1 MISWQTAHLAPVAGQ
16 SVPWTLNACHALPLR
31 HAANSPVLLD
41 LMIPLWI
48 TRNHF
53 LCGTRITVCWKIVTL
68 VLLLVQSHEGQDPS
82 HPPGGRDQLHHP
94 DLGRLVCFHYQ
105 VCTVCVVP
113 FLYVLWNSIDSI
125 IVEISKKKTEQW
137 NILIPLSREECNGKY
152 FTFNIYYLFCCF
164 LHLTMV
170 PTWQQ
175 NCCFIFPLIFPNLI
189 ITVITFGNY
198 KGLYF

>member
-16 SVPWTLNACHALPLR
+16 SVPWALNACHALPLR

-125 IVEISKKKTEQW
+125 IVEISKKKQ
-137 NILIPLSREECNGKY
+137 NNGTSWY
-152 FTFNIYYLFCCF
+152 HYLVKNAMENT
-164 LHLTMV
+164 LLLTYIIFSV
-170 PTWQQ
+170 AFFTWQWCQ
-175 NCCFIFPLIFPNLI
+175 HDSKIVVSFSPWFFQI
-189 ITVITFGNY
+189 
-198 KGLYF
+198 